1 VGDRALRHYHELG
14 PSERAEID
22 ADIGCRGDATEQ
34 IVTAQIIRRLR
45 DLDMPLEEIRAV
57 LDASDVETR
66 NRVIANHLGRLETNL
81 ARTETAA
88 RALRDLLD
96 GPLAS
101 PEIEHRN
108 TSAMS
113 SMAEARTRSDPLPDV
128 SCG

>member
-57 LDASDVETR
+57 LDASDVEIR

-88 RALRDLLD
+88 RELRDLLD

-101 PEIEHRN
+101 PEI
-108 TSAMS
+108 
-113 SMAEARTRSDPLPDV
+113 
-128 SCG
+128 

>member
-1 VGDRALRHYHELG
+1 MAGRAVRRSTWVTG
-14 PSERAEID
+14 RFGITTSSARRSGVEID

-57 LDASDVETR
+57 LDASDVEIR

-88 RALRDLLD
+88 RELRDLLD

-101 PEIEHRN
+101 PEI
-108 TSAMS
+108 
-113 SMAEARTRSDPLPDV
+113 
-128 SCG
+128 